1 MHRKESTVMSR
12 ADAAEAVRGYFGC
25 TPAELGLAEFEEAFV
40 AWRQVAW
47 SGPVPAVTTQP
58 TVVVDKETGELT
70 PWGALPADL
79 VATQYAAHR
88 AARDRF
94 PPDVRAALET
104 AGWWPARDRAA
115 VVTAWL
121 ATPQVATA
129 FAGIDLS
136 GAALAA
142 LAEFGGL
149 RISQRGVGESAD
161 GGFASRFFPIPDRVG
176 ADGLRSFTARTGIAV
191 APVGDHE
198 DGPGDLVI
206 DGDGRVFLLH
216 WADDY
221 LVADSFDAAL
231 VWMVRGGPLSPLE

>member
-1 MHRKESTVMSR
+1 VISR
-12 ADAAEAVRGYFGC
+12 TEAAEAARGFFGC
-25 TPAELGLAEFEEAFV
+25 TAAELSIAEYDETFV
-40 AWRQVAW
+40 AWRQVVTA
-47 SGPVPAVTTQP
+47 GGVPAVTGQP
-58 TVVVDKETGELT
+58 TVVVDKESGELT
-70 PWGALPADL
+70 PWGSLPADL
-79 VATQYAAHR
+79 VANQYAGHKASHNP
-88 AARDRF
+88 F
-94 PPDVRAALET
+94 PSDVRAVLEA

-129 FAGIDLS
+129 FHGIDFR
-136 GAALAA
+136 GPAWTV

-149 RISQRGVGESAD
+149 RLPQRGVGESTD
-161 GGFASRFFPIPDRVG
+161 GGFASRFFPVPDRVG
-176 ADGLRSFTARTGIAV
+176 ADGLRSFTERTGITA

-221 LVADSFDAAL
+221 LVADSFDEAL
-231 VWMVRGGPLSPLE
+231 VWMVRGGPLRPIE

>member
-1 MHRKESTVMSR
+1 VISR
-12 ADAAEAVRGYFGC
+12 ADAAEAVREHFGC
-25 TPAELGLAEFEEAFV
+25 TPAELGLAEFEEVFV
-40 AWRQVAW
+40 AWRQVAR
-47 SGPVPAVTTQP
+47 SGAVPAVTGQP
-58 TVVVDKETGELT
+58 TVVVDKDTGELA

-79 VATQYAAHR
+79 VATQYTAHR

-94 PPDVRAALET
+94 PSDVREVLEA

-121 ATPQVATA
+121 DTPQVATA
-129 FAGIDLS
+129 FAGIEFPGPARS
-136 GAALAA
+136 T

-149 RISQRGVGESAD
+149 RVPQRGVGDSAD

-176 ADGLRSFTARTGIAV
+176 ADGLRSFTARTGIVA

-198 DGPGDLVI
+198 DGPGDLVV

-221 LVADSFDAAL
+221 LVAESFDAAL